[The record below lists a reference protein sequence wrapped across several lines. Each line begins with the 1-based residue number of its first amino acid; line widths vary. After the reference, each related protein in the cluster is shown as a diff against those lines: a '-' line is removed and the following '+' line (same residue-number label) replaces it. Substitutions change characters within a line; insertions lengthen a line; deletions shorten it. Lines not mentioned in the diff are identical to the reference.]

1 MRASFIDDTAPVHV
15 SFERAYLAWEG
26 FDKGIDYPL
35 DVRLSNITVAD
46 RGGRR
51 LVAAPSAHVTFS
63 FAGVLLGRIIPRAIE
78 VDHAKIAIIRK
89 PRGAVD
95 LGGDIGA
102 GGSTGTE
109 SLDLKRLQEQISRP
123 ASSDHGHTNGLF
135 DQIRRAHFRNAD
147 VTFRD
152 QRSGLLV
159 RTSDLDLDLVRA
171 GTGHVHGLLRAPLSV
186 GEQQASLTADADWA
200 AGLDLTVDLK
210 LTAIRPARI
219 GPLPSALAFI
229 AGIDAPIALAAT
241 VNLDRNFALSA
252 IRADIPVGEG
262 QLNLAQGDVPV
273 RSGLIALSA
282 TQNKLTVTKAHF
294 DVAHTPEGRPE
305 IVEFGGTV
313 SRVADRLRASL
324 TVALGRIDIA
334 DLPRL
339 WPLGLATG
347 ARPWII
353 EHVTSGAT
361 THGMMSLTV
370 DADEALQDIVL
381 TKAEGYL
388 DGSHATFTW
397 IDNIP
402 PIDQTDFQLHLV
414 DPDTLD
420 IHLSS
425 AHQRIGGGGA
435 DLLIKDG
442 QMRITGLSVRDQ
454 IAVIHTQ
461 VEGPVASTLALLKE
475 PRLHLLSDHPIA
487 LKTSGGEAFAKLDLR
502 FPLQNKL
509 RIDDVQIHADAR
521 VSKIR
526 LLDVAAG
533 HELDDGIFDFD
544 IGKDGLGIKGRGTV
558 AAIPVDLS
566 GTMDFKSGR
575 ADQIVQKI
583 AVTAQPEASQLESF
597 GLRVNDFMT
606 GPVPL
611 TVVMIER
618 RGGDGSVA
626 INGDLTLAT
635 LAVDPLAWSK
645 ASGSSATVSAT
656 MLTSFGRV
664 TKIDKIVIQG
674 DGLMLRGSAD
684 FVGGHIRTVLLD
696 DIRLGRSEG
705 HAMVRLEK
713 NQPVAIVLQGD
724 QIDLSAKVAEKR
736 STGWPADTMTTK
748 PDWTLDAR
756 FKRVILANR
765 ELVGDLLVKAACE
778 GETVKLLDVVG
789 STHAGSGFS
798 IKIEPQGVTR
808 HLIVD
813 VKDAGSLLRGL
824 DVGPRV
830 RSGHLHVDG
839 IFSLSSGFYP
849 LSGTATLDDSV
860 VKNSPVMGKI
870 LQAISLYGL
879 VDALSGP
886 GMNFSHVFVAFH
898 YDGADLSIEQARGY
912 NSSLGF
918 TANGR
923 IGLLNQRTSIVG
935 TIVPVYFF
943 NSMLGKLPLVGG
955 LFSPEIGGGVFAAS
969 FTLKGKIT
977 DPNASIDPISV
988 LTPGFFRGMLSRP

>member
-1 MRASFIDDTAPVHV
+1 M
-15 SFERAYLAWEG
+15 
-26 FDKGIDYPL
+26 
-35 DVRLSNITVAD
+35 
-46 RGGRR
+46 
-51 LVAAPSAHVTFS
+51 
-63 FAGVLLGRIIPRAIE
+63 PRAIE
-78 VDHAKIAIIRK
+78 VDHAKIVIIRE
-89 PRGAVD
+89 PGGAVD
-95 LGGDIGA
+95 LGGDSGA

-109 SLDLKRLQEQISRP
+109 SLYLRRLQEQISRP
-123 ASSDHGHTNGLF
+123 VSSDHGHTRGFF

-152 QRSGLLV
+152 QGSGLLF
-159 RTSDLDLDLVRA
+159 RTLDLDLDLVRA
-171 GTGHVHGLLRAPLSV
+171 GTGHVRGLLRAPLSV

-210 LTAIRPARI
+210 LTAIRPPRMAS
-219 GPLPSALAFI
+219 LPSGLAFI
-229 AGIDAPIALAAT
+229 AGIDVPVSLAAT
-241 VNLDRNFALSA
+241 VNLDQNFAPSG
-252 IRADIPVGEG
+252 IRADFQLGQG
-262 QLNLAQGDVPV
+262 QLKFAQGNVPV

-313 SRVADRLRASL
+313 SRMADRFRASL

-339 WPLGLATG
+339 WPPGLATG

-370 DADEALQDIVL
+370 EADDALRDIVL

-402 PIDQTDFQLHLV
+402 PVEQTDFQLHLV

-442 QMRITGLSVRDQ
+442 QMRITGLSLRDQ

-487 LKTSGGEAFAKLDLR
+487 LKTSAGEAFAKLDLR
-502 FPLQNKL
+502 FPLQNEL
-509 RIDDVQIHADAR
+509 RIDDVQIRADAH

-533 HELDDGIFDFD
+533 HELDDGDFDLD

-566 GTMDFKSGR
+566 GTMDFQSGR
-575 ADQIVQKI
+575 PDQIVQKI
-583 AVTAQPEASQLESF
+583 AVTARPEASQLESF
-597 GLRVNDFMT
+597 GLRVNDLMI

-645 ASGSSATVSAT
+645 ASGSSATVLAT

-674 DGLMLRGSAD
+674 DGLMLRGSAN
-684 FVGGHIRTVLLD
+684 FVGGHIRTVFLD
-696 DIRLGRSEG
+696 DIRLGRSDG
-705 HAMVRLEK
+705 HATIRLEK

-736 STGWPADTMTTK
+736 STRWPDDATTATLG
-748 PDWTLDAR
+748 WTLDAR
-756 FKRVILANR
+756 FKHVILANR
-765 ELVGDLLVKAACE
+765 ELVGDLLVKAACR
-778 GETVKLLDVVG
+778 GETVQFLDVVG
-789 STHAGSGFS
+789 STHADSGFS
-798 IKIEPQGVTR
+798 IKIEPQGGVR

-813 VKDAGSLLRGL
+813 VKDAGSLLHGL
-824 DVGPRV
+824 DVGPRM

-839 IFSLSSGFYP
+839 VFSLPSGFYP

-860 VKNSPVMGKI
+860 VKNSPVLGKF
-870 LQAISLYGL
+870 LQAVSLYGL

-886 GMNFSHVFVAFH
+886 GMNLSHVFVAFH
-898 YDGADLSIEQARGY
+898 YDGVDLSIERAHGY

-918 TANGR
+918 TAKGR
-923 IGLLNQRTSIVG
+923 VCLLSQRTSIVG

-955 LFSPEIGGGVFAAS
+955 LFSAEAGGGVFAAR
-969 FTLKGKIT
+969 FALKGKIT
-977 DPNASIDPISV
+977 KMNTSIDLIS
-988 LTPGFFRGMLSRP
+988 LLIPGVFRGMLSPNFRNFYGLNH